1 MGIGAFSRSHVAHVQ
16 SATATTITDT
26 TVTVTTITMT
36 SQMLCFFNVWEWMG
50 RCCFFGCEPYYPL
63 VN

>member
-36 SQMLCFFNVWEWMG
+36 SQMLCFLMDGNGWEDVV
-50 RCCFFGCEPYYPL
+50 FL
-63 VN
+63 DVNHITLW